1 MSGGLGMVAGQMV
14 GQALDI
20 IGQPIKDNMQNKMYD
35 RQMERDKE
43 MSDYLYDLSMK
54 KFKDQ
59 GYGAQAQQ
67 LRNAGMNV
75 GLMYGGAGGGAQ
87 TTAQQG
93 STSGGGNQQANNAG
107 TMAMLGQ
114 QAELMKAQKENI
126 EADTEVKKAEAGVK
140 GETTRGQKF
149 DNDINELYRDKIE
162 QAKNV
167 EWDMTLIKGEEANAA
182 WEFKKAIEYEDTS
195 DNKGGP
201 YTNENSRKG
210 RARIAEMKMY
220 EEDLRKAKLEGNI
233 KEAEEVIKDFEA
245 SMARQGISPNS
256 PWYAKLITDLLNKIG
271 ITDLLGIG
279 QKQVRKEVIGK

>member
-93 STSGGGNQQANNAG
+93 TTSGGGNKQSDNAG
-107 TMAMLGQ
+107 QMAMLGQ
-114 QAELMKAQKENI
+114 QAELMQAQKENI

-140 GETTRGQKF
+140 GETTRSQQF
-149 DNDINELYRDKIE
+149 QNDINELYRDKIE

-182 WEFKKAIEYEDTS
+182 WEFKKAIEYGDTS

-233 KEAEEVIKDFEA
+233 KEAEEVIKEFEA

-279 QKQVRKEVIGK
+279 QKAVRKEVIGK